1 MLLVGGGALS
11 LKRGLNL
18 YLKKKEIDFVEF
30 NATAVK
36 REENR
41 VADSELDIIL
51 AL

>member
-1 MLLVGGGALS
+1 LS
-11 LKRGLNL
+11 LKRGLNFH
-18 YLKKKEIDFVEF
+18 LKKKEIDFVAF
-30 NATAVK
+30 NATTVK